1 MPKAA
6 QDRIQALG
14 WLSERAEDFQQA
26 VLSAVTVRRYGTGEY
41 THHIGDAPGGIYC
54 VQQGSFAVLAQN
66 AASSIVLGHV
76 MRRGGWFG
84 QGPLMTGRPRA
95 LIFRAMEPS
104 SVLYLSLARIDEIC
118 RRLPQGQLG
127 FATLTEYNSVISYRV
142 ISELLIRRSDQRIAA
157 VLLRLLDQN
166 DSAADPDTDAGAGLP
181 LTQADLAEMA
191 NVSRHT
197 ANAVLGQFEHR
208 GWVRLGYGRIA
219 LLDEAGL
226 RDLLAADDRG

>member
-6 QDRIQALG
+6 QDRLQALG

-26 VLSAVTVRRYGTGEY
+26 VLSAATVRRYGTGEY

-95 LIFRAMEPS
+95 LTFRAMEPS

-118 RRLPQGQLG
+118 RRMPQGQLG
-127 FATLTEYNSVISYRV
+127 FATLTEYNSVISYRI

-157 VLLRLLDQN
+157 VLLRLLGQN
-166 DSAADPDTDAGAGLP
+166 EAGTDAGTAAAADPGADGGAGLP

-197 ANAVLGQFEHR
+197 ANAVLGQFEH
-208 GWVRLGYGRIA
+208 
-219 LLDEAGL
+219 
-226 RDLLAADDRG
+226 